1 MKKLLLIIAL
11 LCLPLSYARSQVQ
24 GTLPASKHVYVV
36 MEENHKYTDVLARM
50 PYLVSL
56 GNKYA
61 HTLNYHADES
71 GSMLDYLWISS
82 GSGEHAF
89 GCSGWGCPS
98 TVTSNNIYRAL
109 TKAGMSWRAYEES
122 LPSAGFMG
130 PSSGLY
136 VKRHNPAPWYSDI
149 INSKTEQLKMVPFT
163 QLATDIANNALP
175 NYAFITPNLVNDA
188 HNQVGTTDSLKTA
201 DDWLKANI
209 QSLLNSAPFQ
219 PGGDGVLFIT
229 FDECDGAGSG
239 LCGGNSELVYT
250 AVIGPNVKPGS
261 VSAVSYRHENT
272 LRTAMM
278 LLGLPSPYPGA
289 AATATPMYD
298 LFLSGGL
305 AVTSPLDGS
314 VNPVSVHVVASDPQ
328 AVSMEVWI
336 DYVKQ
341 YNVAGKSIG
350 TTLTVAPGTHRFVV
364 QAVEPGGATV
374 KVAAQILVQ

>member
-1 MKKLLLIIAL
+1 VKFIIKFLAAAMLLVSVCNAQTPI
-11 LCLPLSYARSQVQ
+11 P
-24 GTLPASKHVYVV
+24 PSKHVYIL
-36 MEENHKYTDVLARM
+36 MEENHRYTDVLARM
-50 PYLVSL
+50 PYLISL

-71 GSMLDYLWISS
+71 GSMLDYLWITS

-98 TVTSNNIYRAL
+98 TVTSNNMYRAL
-109 TKAGMSWRAYEES
+109 NKAGLSWRSYQET
-122 LPSAGFMG
+122 LPYAGFMG

-149 INSKTEQLKMVPFT
+149 INSKTEQMKIVPFT

-188 HNQVGTTDSLKTA
+188 HNQVGTTDSLATA
-201 DDWLKANI
+201 DNWLKTNLQA
-209 QSLLNSAPFQ
+209 LLNSAPFQ

-250 AVIGPNVKPGS
+250 AVIGPNVKPGA
-261 VSAVSYRHENT
+261 VSAVSYKHENV
-272 LRTAMM
+272 LRTAMV
-278 LLGLPSPYPGA
+278 LLGLPSPYPQA

-298 LFLSGGL
+298 LFMAGGL
-305 AVTSPLDGS
+305 AVYAPLDGS
-314 VNPVSVHVVASDPQ
+314 VNPVSVNVQATDPK
-328 AVSMEVWI
+328 AVSMQVWVDYAKKYEV
-336 DYVKQ
+336 
-341 YNVAGKSIG
+341 SG
-350 TTLTVAPGTHRFVV
+350 TFINTNLTLPTGTHRFVV
-364 QAVEPGGATV
+364 QGVEAGGAVV
-374 KVAAQILVQ
+374 KVIEKILVQ